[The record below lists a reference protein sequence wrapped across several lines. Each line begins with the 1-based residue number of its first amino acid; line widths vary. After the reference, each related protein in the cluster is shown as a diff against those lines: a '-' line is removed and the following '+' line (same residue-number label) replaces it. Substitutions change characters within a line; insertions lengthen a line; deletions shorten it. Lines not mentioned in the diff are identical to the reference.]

1 MLSEELARI
10 RLRGGYAILAGI
22 LLLLGVPLV
31 QSLVLVPTGYV
42 AAVNAIVAHQDFG
55 PLLSWAAAHPFES
68 RLFRVV
74 EVIPFLLTLGLPG
87 PLHTILWTGER
98 KGGQLATW
106 LGRIGFGL
114 FALALFI
121 GMFTSAASATNYV
134 QAQSESVRQAIA
146 LDYAGHYALETLLSR
161 VLGGICLTVFL
172 ILVSL
177 RMVRVRRFPLWF
189 GVVGVLCAALQA
201 TTAIFFAF
209 GPTQA
214 TTPTAGLAFIALA
227 LWLLVA
233 GVFLVRLRALPT
245 IAAPASTTPSATS
258 TTPAP

>member
-22 LLLLGVPLV
+22 LLLLGVPLF
-31 QSLVLVPTGYV
+31 QSLILVPTGYV
-42 AAVNAIVAHQDFG
+42 TAVNAIVAHQDFG

-68 RLFRVV
+68 RLFRVF
-74 EVIPFLLTLGLPG
+74 EVIPFLLALGLPG
-87 PLHTILWTGER
+87 PLRMILWTGER
-98 KGGQLATW
+98 KSGQVAVW
-106 LGRIGFGL
+106 FGRLGFAL

-121 GMFTSAASATNYV
+121 GMFTSASSATSFV
-134 QAQSESVRQAIA
+134 QAQSESAREAIA

-161 VLGGICLTVFL
+161 VLGSICLTVFL

-177 RMVRVRRFPLWF
+177 RMARVGRFPLWF
-189 GVVGVLCAALQA
+189 GIVGVLCAALQA
-201 TTAIFFAF
+201 TNAIFFAF

-233 GVFLVRLRALPT
+233 GVFLVRTPALPT
-245 IAAPASTTPSATS
+245 VATPASNSAS
-258 TTPAP
+258 

>member
-1 MLSEELARI
+1 MSEELARI

-22 LLLLGVPLV
+22 ALLLGIPLF
-31 QSLVLVPTGYV
+31 QGLVLVPTGYV
-42 AAVNAIVAHQDFG
+42 TAVNAIVAHQDFG

-68 RLFRVV
+68 RLFRVI
-74 EVIPFLLTLGLPG
+74 EVIPFLLALGLPG
-87 PLHTILWTGER
+87 PLSSVLWVEAR
-98 KGGQLATW
+98 KGRYLAAW
-106 LGRIGFGL
+106 LGRIGFAL

-121 GMFTSAASATNYV
+121 GMFTSAASATSFV
-134 QAQSESVRQAIA
+134 QAQSENARQAIA

-172 ILVSL
+172 ILMSL

-189 GVVGVLCAALQA
+189 GVIGVLCAALQA
-201 TTAIFFAF
+201 TTAVFFAF

-227 LWLLVA
+227 LWLLVT
-233 GVFLVRLRALPT
+233 GVFLVRMRALPT
-245 IAAPASTTPSATS
+245 VATPASTLTS
-258 TTPAP
+258 

>member
-1 MLSEELARI
+1 MSEELARI

-42 AAVNAIVAHQDFG
+42 TAVNAIVSHQDFG

-68 RLFRVV
+68 RLFRVI
-74 EVIPFLLTLGLPG
+74 EVIPFLLALGLPG
-87 PLHTILWTGER
+87 PLCSILWAEAHRGR
-98 KGGQLATW
+98 YLAAW
-106 LGRIGFGL
+106 LGRLGFAL

-121 GMFTSAASATNYV
+121 GMFTSAASATSYV

-177 RMVRVRRFPLWF
+177 RMVRMRRFPLWF

-201 TTAIFFAF
+201 TTAVFFAF
-209 GPTQA
+209 VPTQA

-233 GVFLVRLRALPT
+233 GVFLVRMPAIPT
-245 IAAPASTTPSATS
+245 VATQAPTLTE
-258 TTPAP
+258 